1 MLIKEGEHMMKNHIT
16 TYRCPI
22 TSTNKA
28 KEKMR
33 ELGLDERS
41 FFLLEKSFHVYIEKY
56 PQESDRTLSIAL
68 FFDNKANVRMADT
81 CNGLVVVLHCVV
93 KQDRFIATNV
103 TTRAAHIPLQSNWRL
118 PVDITFDLNVQ
129 RSEPVQLELLNL
141 IHNMPVAQESS
152 MYVKKRIA
160 SWEGY
165 LKIQERSADIPDMTS
180 RYSRLI
186 YNDDFSRVTITGC
199 QLNEKEWKSLKDLS
213 VKLKGIDQ
221 DIGKVLKANRSAS
234 TVEVE
239 LHGYMEEQARRQ
251 RLDIHPKEVV
261 FSNFATLSQVRR
273 LRQGFK
279 QLENGLAANPELER
293 LLFEN
298 KPPVKAVKKRATLQF
313 HNRLNEFQQE
323 AVIGAMSAEDLY
335 VIQGPPGTGKTT
347 VISEICLQ
355 NAKAGLRTLVASQ
368 SNLAVDNALGR
379 LLANKDIRILRV
391 GRTESIEE
399 EGKKFIEE
407 NVGQYWKDHTL
418 QEVSTQFEARKQR
431 EIEIESE
438 WVANEQEQERLQ
450 QVLARVEAE
459 LEVKKK
465 AEQQYNE
472 IQSIIDKFKKDVHGA
487 EQERQTAQ
495 RHLQEIGQ
503 SLRLLNDIIE
513 KDEMFLAG
521 EPDSGVIQKEWD
533 ANQQEIVRLQ
543 NSVAFQKLEDEIN
556 AKKQTMEQ
564 VSAECEKWNEVAK
577 QTDALTARI
586 TAVKKFDSLK
596 WIILEQNMNRS
607 LRVQQLIEEL
617 DELRG
622 EISQLDKLKAYNDT
636 LNRAI
641 SYVEQLLERQH
652 MSIGQLQQRM
662 INGTSVSTTAVEID
676 QFLDKLRS
684 ELKGNPQID
693 PQRLVTFLEGLYG
706 RRHFVWKKAERLKP
720 YNAYIKMAQEALR
733 HLKQELIEQLQP
745 MQHENNMTYQKWLKA
760 MDEQSTKLTFLQNKQ
775 KQMMAS
781 AEIIP
786 NAIELLHQKEAKALE
801 LQKKKEQYEQAKL
814 RVEMNGQKRAKEA
827 LQLQEAEQK
836 RTQIEARLA
845 QLYSMLKEK
854 EEELAPIHE
863 IMSTEPEWEHK
874 KVLRKLAS
882 ISFTRES
889 LKQEKQK
896 LPLFQ
901 SIQGMWLSL
910 LEEANDHDLN
920 EIRKLYVKHSNVI
933 GTTCVAS
940 ARKDFIE
947 SYPVFDVVIID
958 EVSKATPPELLL
970 PMLKGKKIILVG
982 DHHQLPPLL
991 GNDTLEET
999 LQEMAEE
1006 SEDFEGKAEL
1016 KQLLKESLFERLF
1029 KNLPKSNKTMLAIQ
1043 YRMHENIMATI
1054 TQFYKQENER
1064 LQCGLTDSDLERDH
1078 MLVSP
1083 LIQRNNHLLW
1093 LDMPNEPAYFEER
1106 MKGGKSLYNPAELR
1120 RIGALLKELDEATAL
1135 AKQAGRME
1143 ADEKKS
1149 IGVIS
1154 YYGEQVKR
1162 IDRMIHQELRLP
1174 HLTIRTGTVDK
1185 FQGMEMDV
1193 ILLSMV
1199 RNHDNKQDDI
1209 GFAKDYR
1216 RLNVALSRARE
1227 LLVLIG
1233 STKMFTERTKHKDT
1247 RHMYTHVLESAKKQH
1262 GLRTLEE
1269 VSLHE

>member
-1 MLIKEGEHMMKNHIT
+1 MFLKVGGHKVKKQNTT
-16 TYRCPI
+16 TYGCPI
-22 TSTNKA
+22 TLTKTA

-41 FFLLEKSFHVYIEKY
+41 FFLLENSFHVYIEKY
-56 PQESDRTLSIAL
+56 PQAADRTVSVAL
-68 FFDNKANVRMADT
+68 FFDNQASIRLADT
-81 CNGLVVVLHCVV
+81 CKGFVVVLHCVV
-93 KQDRFIATNV
+93 KQDRFLATNV
-103 TTRAAHIPLQSNWRL
+103 TSRAAHIPLQSNWRR
-118 PVDITFDLNVQ
+118 PVDLTFDLNVQ
-129 RSEPVQLELLNL
+129 RNQQVSTDLLNL

-186 YNDDFSRVTITGC
+186 YNDDFSRVTIMGC

-213 VKLKGIDQ
+213 VKLKGMDQ

-251 RLDIHPKEVV
+251 RLDNQPKEVT
-261 FSNFATLSQVRR
+261 FSNFATLSQVKR

-279 QLENGLAANPELER
+279 QLEKGLAANPELER

-298 KPPVKAVKKRATLQF
+298 KPPVKTVKKRATLQF
-313 HNRLNEFQQE
+313 QNRLNEFQQE

-418 QEVSTQFEARKQR
+418 HEANKQ
-431 EIEIESE
+431 
-438 WVANEQEQERLQ
+438 EQEQLQ
-450 QVLARVEAE
+450 KVLARVEAE
-459 LEVKKK
+459 LEAKNK

-472 IQSIIDKFKKDVHGA
+472 IQSILDKYKKDVFCA
-487 EQERQTAQ
+487 EKEQQSAQ
-495 RHLQEIGQ
+495 QHLQEIGQ
-503 SLRLLNDIIE
+503 SLRQLNDIIE
-513 KDEMFLAG
+513 KDETFLAG
-521 EPDSGVIQKEWD
+521 EPDSGVMQKELD
-533 ANQQEIVRLQ
+533 AHQQAMVRLQ
-543 NSVAFQKLEDEIN
+543 NSVAFQELEDEIYE
-556 AKKQTMEQ
+556 KRQTMEQ
-564 VSAECEKWNEVAK
+564 ASAACEKWSDAVK
-577 QTDALTARI
+577 RTDTLTVRI
-586 TAVKKFDSLK
+586 TTAPKIDNLK
-596 WIILEQNMNRS
+596 WIILEQNINRS
-607 LRVQQLIEEL
+607 LRVQQLIAEL
-617 DELRG
+617 EGIRREMG
-622 EISQLDKLKAYNDT
+622 QWIKLKEYNDT

-641 SYVEQLLERQH
+641 FFVEQLLERKH
-652 MSIGQLQQRM
+652 ISIGQLQQRM
-662 INGTSVSTTAVEID
+662 ILGTSVSTNAVEID

-684 ELKGNPQID
+684 ELKGNSKIY

-706 RRHFVWKKAERLKP
+706 RRHFVWQKTKRLKQ
-720 YNAYIKMAQEALR
+720 YDAYKKMAQEAIRL
-733 HLKQELIEQLQP
+733 LKQELIEQVQP
-745 MQHENNMTYQKWLKA
+745 MQQENKLMHQKWQRE
-760 MDEQSTKLTFLQNKQ
+760 MGEQSTKLTILQNKH
-775 KQMMAS
+775 KEMMAD

-786 NAIELLHQKEAKALE
+786 NVKELLHQKEAIVLD
-801 LQKKKEQYEQAKL
+801 LQKKKERYEQAKL
-814 RVEMNGQKRAKEA
+814 RVEMNGQKRVKGV
-827 LQLQEAEQK
+827 LQLQEAEQE
-836 RTQIEARLA
+836 RTQIDGRLA
-845 QLYSMLKEK
+845 QLYNILKEK
-854 EEELAPIHE
+854 EEDLVPLHE
-863 IMSTEPEWEHK
+863 ILSTEPEREHER
-874 KVLRKLAS
+874 VLRKLAS
-882 ISFTRES
+882 NSFTRDS

-910 LEEANDHDLN
+910 LEEASDHDLN
-920 EIRKLYVKHSNVI
+920 EIRKLYVQHANVI

-1016 KQLLKESLFERLF
+1016 KNLLKESLFERLF

-1054 TQFYKQENER
+1054 TQFYDQENER
-1064 LQCGLTDSDLERDH
+1064 LQCGLKNSELERDH
-1078 MLVSP
+1078 KLEST

-1093 LDMPNEPAYFEER
+1093 LDMPNEPAFFEER
-1106 MKGGKSLYNPAELR
+1106 MKGGKSLYNPAELK
-1120 RIGALLKELDEATAL
+1120 RIGSLLKELDVAAAQ
-1135 AKQAGRME
+1135 AKQEGRME
-1143 ADEKKS
+1143 ANEKKS

-1154 YYGEQVKR
+1154 FYGEQVKR

-1174 HLTIRTGTVDK
+1174 HLTIRTGTVDR

-1247 RHMYTHVLESAKKQH
+1247 RQMYTNVLEAAKKQQ

>member
-1 MLIKEGEHMMKNHIT
+1 MKKQNTT
-16 TYRCPI
+16 TYGCPI
-22 TSTNKA
+22 TLTKTA

-41 FFLLEKSFHVYIEKY
+41 FFLLENSFHVYIEKY
-56 PQESDRTLSIAL
+56 PQAADRTVSVAL
-68 FFDNKANVRMADT
+68 FFDNQASIRLADT
-81 CNGLVVVLHCVV
+81 CKGFVVVLHCVV
-93 KQDRFIATNV
+93 KQDRFLATNV
-103 TTRAAHIPLQSNWRL
+103 TSRAAHIPLQSNWRR
-118 PVDITFDLNVQ
+118 PVDLTFDLNVQ
-129 RSEPVQLELLNL
+129 RNQQVSTDLLNL

-186 YNDDFSRVTITGC
+186 YNDDFSRVTIMGC

-213 VKLKGIDQ
+213 VKLKGMDQ

-251 RLDIHPKEVV
+251 RLDNQPKEVT
-261 FSNFATLSQVRR
+261 FSNFATLSQVKR

-279 QLENGLAANPELER
+279 QLEKGLAANPELER

-298 KPPVKAVKKRATLQF
+298 KPPVKTVKKRATLQF
-313 HNRLNEFQQE
+313 QNRLNEFQQE

-418 QEVSTQFEARKQR
+418 HEANKQ
-431 EIEIESE
+431 
-438 WVANEQEQERLQ
+438 EQEQLQ
-450 QVLARVEAE
+450 KVLARVEAE
-459 LEVKKK
+459 LEAKNK

-472 IQSIIDKFKKDVHGA
+472 IQSILDKYKKDVFCA
-487 EQERQTAQ
+487 EKEQQSAQ
-495 RHLQEIGQ
+495 QHLQEIGQ
-503 SLRLLNDIIE
+503 SLRQLNDIIE
-513 KDEMFLAG
+513 KDETFLAG
-521 EPDSGVIQKEWD
+521 EPDSGVMQKELD
-533 ANQQEIVRLQ
+533 AHQQAMVRLQ
-543 NSVAFQKLEDEIN
+543 NSVAFQELEDEIYE
-556 AKKQTMEQ
+556 KRQTMEQ
-564 VSAECEKWNEVAK
+564 ASAACEKWSDAVK
-577 QTDALTARI
+577 RTDTLTVRI
-586 TAVKKFDSLK
+586 TTAPKIDNLK
-596 WIILEQNMNRS
+596 WIILEQNINRS
-607 LRVQQLIEEL
+607 LRVQQLIAEL
-617 DELRG
+617 EGIRREMG
-622 EISQLDKLKAYNDT
+622 QWIKLKEYNDT

-641 SYVEQLLERQH
+641 FFVEQLLERKH
-652 MSIGQLQQRM
+652 ISIGQLQQRM
-662 INGTSVSTTAVEID
+662 ILGTSVSTNAVEID

-684 ELKGNPQID
+684 ELKGNSKIY

-706 RRHFVWKKAERLKP
+706 RRHFVWQKTKRLKQ
-720 YNAYIKMAQEALR
+720 YDAYKKMAQEAIRL
-733 HLKQELIEQLQP
+733 LKQELIEQVQP
-745 MQHENNMTYQKWLKA
+745 MQQENKLMHQKWQRE
-760 MDEQSTKLTFLQNKQ
+760 MGEQSTKLTILQNKH
-775 KQMMAS
+775 KEMMAD

-786 NAIELLHQKEAKALE
+786 NVKELLHQKEAIVLD
-801 LQKKKEQYEQAKL
+801 LQKKKERYEQAKL
-814 RVEMNGQKRAKEA
+814 RVEMNGQKRVKGV
-827 LQLQEAEQK
+827 LQLQEAEQE
-836 RTQIEARLA
+836 RTQIDGRLA
-845 QLYSMLKEK
+845 QLYNILKEK
-854 EEELAPIHE
+854 EEDLVPLHE
-863 IMSTEPEWEHK
+863 ILSTEPEREHER
-874 KVLRKLAS
+874 VLRKLAS
-882 ISFTRES
+882 NSFTRDS

-910 LEEANDHDLN
+910 LEEASDHDLN
-920 EIRKLYVKHSNVI
+920 EIRKLYVQHANVI

-1016 KQLLKESLFERLF
+1016 KNLLKESLFERLF

-1054 TQFYKQENER
+1054 TQFYDQENER
-1064 LQCGLTDSDLERDH
+1064 LQCGLKNSELERDH
-1078 MLVSP
+1078 KLEST

-1093 LDMPNEPAYFEER
+1093 LDMPNEPAFFEER
-1106 MKGGKSLYNPAELR
+1106 MKGGKSLYNPAELK
-1120 RIGALLKELDEATAL
+1120 RIGSLLKELDVAAAQ
-1135 AKQAGRME
+1135 AKQEGRME
-1143 ADEKKS
+1143 ANEKKS

-1154 YYGEQVKR
+1154 FYGEQVKR

-1174 HLTIRTGTVDK
+1174 HLTIRTGTVDR

-1247 RHMYTHVLESAKKQH
+1247 RQMYTNVLEAAKKQQ